1 MVVGEKGGGGEEERK
16 GVRVRGAEGG
26 TGSESGRGERIVN
39 DGGEKNVM
47 RRMWLWWWAG
57 GPVAT
62 YGADMAGSNTS
73 KVEARRRVREAQA
86 RANEARAQREK
97 ANVDDAAT
105 LVVAVGK
112 VGEVDAWETER
123 LAQARDQVRA
133 EANRKRVDHRAEAAA
148 AIARMQQRG
157 ETLATIAELTGASV
171 GEIRAL
177 LRHAPKAEKPTAGA
191 TSGALGAAGL
201 DAGEDQAAKPAVT
214 AGDVSGGATAGVQP
228 DSGHA
233 ASA

>member
-1 MVVGEKGGGGEEERK
+1 M
-16 GVRVRGAEGG
+16 VRG
-26 TGSESGRGERIVN
+26 
-39 DGGEKNVM
+39 
-47 RRMWLWWWAG
+47 
-57 GPVAT
+57 
-62 YGADMAGSNTS
+62 MAGNTS

-86 RANEARAQREK
+86 RANETRAQRER

-123 LAQARDQVRA
+123 LTQVRDQVRA
-133 EANRKRVDHRAEAAA
+133 EANRKRVDHRTEAAA

-157 ETLATIAELTGASV
+157 ETLATIAELAGASV

-177 LRHAPKAEKPTAGA
+177 LRHAPKAENHTAGA
-191 TSGALGAAGL
+191 TSGALGGAGSEPSEHL
-201 DAGEDQAAKPAVT
+201 AVSGAVTVGDVRDAG
-214 AGDVSGGATAGVQP
+214 AGAQP
-228 DSGHA
+228 DSGYA

>member
-1 MVVGEKGGGGEEERK
+1 
-16 GVRVRGAEGG
+16 
-26 TGSESGRGERIVN
+26 
-39 DGGEKNVM
+39 
-47 RRMWLWWWAG
+47 MWLWWWAG

-112 VGEVDAWETER
+112 VSEVDAWETER

-157 ETLATIAELTGASV
+157 ETLAMIAELTGASV
-171 GEIRAL
+171 GEIRVLLRHGPKAENPLRAL
-177 LRHAPKAEKPTAGA
+177 LRVH
-191 TSGALGAAGL
+191 
-201 DAGEDQAAKPAVT
+201 
-214 AGDVSGGATAGVQP
+214 
-228 DSGHA
+228 
-233 ASA
+233 

>member
-1 MVVGEKGGGGEEERK
+1 MV
-16 GVRVRGAEGG
+16 
-26 TGSESGRGERIVN
+26 GRRPGR
-39 DGGEKNVM
+39 D
-47 RRMWLWWWAG
+47 LWCGHGWK
-57 GPVAT
+57 
-62 YGADMAGSNTS
+62 NTS

-86 RANEARAQREK
+86 RANEARAQRER

-157 ETLATIAELTGASV
+157 ETLATIAELTGAGV

-177 LRHAPKAEKPTAGA
+177 LRHAPEAEKHTAGT
-191 TSGALGAAGL
+191 TSGALGGARVGRWRAPG
-201 DAGEDQAAKPAVT
+201 GEC
-214 AGDVSGGATAGVQP
+214 SCGGR
-228 DSGHA
+228 
-233 ASA
+233 

>member
-1 MVVGEKGGGGEEERK
+1 MTER
-16 GVRVRGAEGG
+16 
-26 TGSESGRGERIVN
+26 TVN

-47 RRMWLWWWAG
+47 KRMWLWWWAG

-62 YGADMAGSNTS
+62 YGAGMAGNTS

-86 RANEARAQREK
+86 RANETRAQRER

-112 VGEVDAWETER
+112 VSDVDAWETER
-123 LAQARDQVRA
+123 LTQVRDQVRA
-133 EANRKRVDHRAEAAA
+133 EANRKRVDHRTEAAS

-157 ETLATIAELTGASV
+157 ETLATIADLTGASV

-177 LRHAPKAEKPTAGA
+177 LRHAPKVERHAAGA
-191 TSGALGAAGL
+191 TSGALGGAGTV
-201 DAGEDQAAKPAVT
+201 AGEHQGANAVVR
-214 AGDVSGGATAGVQP
+214 AGDPTVGASAGTQP

-233 ASA
+233 ASV

>member
-1 MVVGEKGGGGEEERK
+1 
-16 GVRVRGAEGG
+16 

-47 RRMWLWWWAG
+47 KRMWLWWWAG

-62 YGADMAGSNTS
+62 YGADMAGSNIS

-86 RANEARAQREK
+86 RANEARAQRER

-112 VGEVDAWETER
+112 VSEVDAWETER

-133 EANRKRVDHRAEAAA
+133 EANRKRVDHLAEAAA

-177 LRHAPKAEKPTAGA
+177 LRHAPKAASTKGA
-191 TSGALGAAGL
+191 NAA
-201 DAGEDQAAKPAVT
+201 VV
-214 AGDVSGGATAGVQP
+214 AGDVSGGATAGGQP
-228 DSGHA
+228 DNGHA

>member
-1 MVVGEKGGGGEEERK
+1 
-16 GVRVRGAEGG
+16 
-26 TGSESGRGERIVN
+26 VN

-47 RRMWLWWWAG
+47 KRMWLWWWAG
-57 GPVAT
+57 GRVAT
-62 YGADMAGSNTS
+62 YGADMAGRNTS
-73 KVEARRRVREAQA
+73 KVEARRRVREAQI

-112 VGEVDAWETER
+112 VSEVDAWETER

-148 AIARMQQRG
+148 AVARMQQRG

-177 LRHAPKAEKPTAGA
+177 LRHAPKAEKHTAGGEHQ
-191 TSGALGAAGL
+191 GAN
-201 DAGEDQAAKPAVT
+201 PAVA
-214 AGDVSGGATAGVQP
+214 AGDVGGGATIGVQP
-228 DSGHA
+228 DGGHA

>member
-1 MVVGEKGGGGEEERK
+1 VSVHGGVCEGCGRAARGE
-16 GVRVRGAEGG
+16 
-26 TGSESGRGERIVN
+26 SERGERIVS
-39 DGGEKNVM
+39 DSGEKNVTK
-47 RRMWLWWWAG
+47 RMWLWWWAG

-112 VGEVDAWETER
+112 VSEVDAWETER

-157 ETLATIAELTGASV
+157 ETLAMIAELTGASV

-201 DAGEDQAAKPAVT
+201 DAGEHEAANAAVV
-214 AGDVSGGATAGVQP
+214 AGGATAGVQP

>member
-1 MVVGEKGGGGEEERK
+1 
-16 GVRVRGAEGG
+16 
-26 TGSESGRGERIVN
+26 
-39 DGGEKNVM
+39 
-47 RRMWLWWWAG
+47 MWLWWWAG

-62 YGADMAGSNTS
+62 YGADMAGNTS

-86 RANEARAQREK
+86 RANEARAQRER

-112 VGEVDAWETER
+112 VSEVDAWETER

-133 EANRKRVDHRAEAAA
+133 EANRKRVDHRTEAAA
-148 AIARMQQRG
+148 AIAHMQQRG

-177 LRHAPKAEKPTAGA
+177 LRHAPKAERHTAGT
-191 TSGALGAAGL
+191 TSGALGSAGSEP
-201 DAGEDQAAKPAVT
+201 GEHRGTNAAVT
-214 AGDVSGGATAGVQP
+214 AGDVTGGGTAGPQP
-228 DSGHA
+228 EGGQA

>member
-1 MVVGEKGGGGEEERK
+1 
-16 GVRVRGAEGG
+16 
-26 TGSESGRGERIVN
+26 TGSESERGERIVS
-39 DGGEKNVM
+39 DSGEKNVTK
-47 RRMWLWWWAG
+47 RMWLWWWAG

-86 RANEARAQREK
+86 RANEARAQRER

-133 EANRKRVDHRAEAAA
+133 EANRKRVYHRTEAAA

-157 ETLATIAELTGASV
+157 ETLATIAELAGANV

-177 LRHAPKAEKPTAGA
+177 LRHAPKAENHTAGA
-191 TSGALGAAGL
+191 TSGALGGARSEPSEHLAVNGAVTVGDVR
-201 DAGEDQAAKPAVT
+201 DAGAGAQA
-214 AGDVSGGATAGVQP
+214 

>member
-1 MVVGEKGGGGEEERK
+1 M
-16 GVRVRGAEGG
+16 VRG
-26 TGSESGRGERIVN
+26 
-39 DGGEKNVM
+39 
-47 RRMWLWWWAG
+47 
-57 GPVAT
+57 
-62 YGADMAGSNTS
+62 MAGNTS
-73 KVEARRRVREAQA
+73 KVEARRRVREAQG
-86 RANEARAQREK
+86 RANEARGQRER

-112 VGEVDAWETER
+112 VSEVDAWETER

-133 EANRKRVDHRAEAAA
+133 EANRKRVDHRTEAVA

-177 LRHAPKAEKPTAGA
+177 LRHAPKAEKHTAGA
-191 TSGALGAAGL
+191 TSGALGGAGSEPSEHL
-201 DAGEDQAAKPAVT
+201 AVKPAVT
-214 AGDVSGGATAGVQP
+214 AGDVAGGASAGGQP

>member
-1 MVVGEKGGGGEEERK
+1 M
-16 GVRVRGAEGG
+16 RVRGAEGG
-26 TGSESGRGERIVN
+26 TGSESGRRERIVN

-112 VGEVDAWETER
+112 VSEVDAWETER

-177 LRHAPKAEKPTAGA
+177 LRHAPEAEKPTAGA
-191 TSGALGAAGL
+191 TSGALGAAEL
-201 DAGEDQAAKPAVT
+201 DAGEHQAAKPAVT

>member
-1 MVVGEKGGGGEEERK
+1 MK
-16 GVRVRGAEGG
+16 
-26 TGSESGRGERIVN
+26 
-39 DGGEKNVM
+39 
-47 RRMWLWWWAG
+47 RMWLWWWAG

-86 RANEARAQREK
+86 RANEARAQRER

-133 EANRKRVDHRAEAAA
+133 EANRKRVDHRTEAAA

-177 LRHAPKAEKPTAGA
+177 LRHAPKAEKHTAGA
-191 TSGALGAAGL
+191 TSGALGAAGS
-201 DAGEDQAAKPAVT
+201 DAGEHQAANAAVV
-214 AGDVSGGATAGVQP
+214 AGDVGGGATAGVQP

>member
-1 MVVGEKGGGGEEERK
+1 MWQSGTGGED
-16 GVRVRGAEGG
+16 
-26 TGSESGRGERIVN
+26 GRRERIVN
-39 DGGEKNVM
+39 DGGEKIVM
-47 RRMWLWWWAG
+47 KRMWLWWWAG

-62 YGADMAGSNTS
+62 YGAGMAGNTS

-86 RANEARAQREK
+86 RANEARAQRER

-112 VGEVDAWETER
+112 VSEVDAWETER

-177 LRHAPKAEKPTAGA
+177 LRHAPKAEKHTAGT
-191 TSGALGAAGL
+191 TSGALGGAGSE
-201 DAGEDQAAKPAVT
+201 AGEHQAANAAVT

>member
-1 MVVGEKGGGGEEERK
+1 M
-16 GVRVRGAEGG
+16 
-26 TGSESGRGERIVN
+26 N
-39 DGGEKNVM
+39 DSGEKNVTK
-47 RRMWLWWWAG
+47 RMWLWWWAG

-73 KVEARRRVREAQA
+73 KVEARRRVRQAQA

-112 VGEVDAWETER
+112 VSEVDAWETER
-123 LAQARDQVRA
+123 LTQARDQVRA

-177 LRHAPKAEKPTAGA
+177 LRHAPKAEKHTAGA
-191 TSGALGAAGL
+191 TSGPLGGG
-201 DAGEDQAAKPAVT
+201 DAGSADHAAASATAV
-214 AGDVSGGATAGVQP
+214 AGDVVPSAADGVP
-228 DSGHA
+228 LDNGRA

>member
-1 MVVGEKGGGGEEERK
+1 MAVVK
-16 GVRVRGAEGG
+16 
-26 TGSESGRGERIVN
+26 IVM
-39 DGGEKNVM
+39 E
-47 RRMWLWWWAG
+47 RMWLWWWAG

-62 YGADMAGSNTS
+62 YGAGMAGRNTS

-86 RANEARAQREK
+86 RANEGRAHRER

-157 ETLATIAELTGASV
+157 ETLATIAELAGASV

-177 LRHAPKAEKPTAGA
+177 LRHAPKAEKHTAGT
-191 TSGALGAAGL
+191 TSGALGSAGSE
-201 DAGEDQAAKPAVT
+201 AGEHQAASAAVT
-214 AGDVSGGATAGVQP
+214 AGDVTGGATAGAQP

>member
-1 MVVGEKGGGGEEERK
+1 MVR
-16 GVRVRGAEGG
+16 
-26 TGSESGRGERIVN
+26 
-39 DGGEKNVM
+39 
-47 RRMWLWWWAG
+47 
-57 GPVAT
+57 
-62 YGADMAGSNTS
+62 DMAGNTS

-86 RANEARAQREK
+86 RANEARAQRER

-123 LAQARDQVRA
+123 LTQVRDQVRA
-133 EANRKRVDHRAEAAA
+133 EANRKRVDHRTEAAA

-157 ETLATIAELTGASV
+157 ETLATIAELSGASV

-177 LRHAPKAEKPTAGA
+177 LRHAPKAEKHTAGA
-191 TSGALGAAGL
+191 TSGALGGGVGSQAGEHLAANPAAAAG
-201 DAGEDQAAKPAVT
+201 DMRAGAA
-214 AGDVSGGATAGVQP
+214 AGAQP

>member
-1 MVVGEKGGGGEEERK
+1 M
-16 GVRVRGAEGG
+16 
-26 TGSESGRGERIVN
+26 N

-47 RRMWLWWWAG
+47 KRMWLWWWAG

-62 YGADMAGSNTS
+62 YGAGMAGNTS

-86 RANEARAQREK
+86 RANETRAQRER

-112 VGEVDAWETER
+112 VSEVDAWETER
-123 LAQARDQVRA
+123 LTQVRDQVRA
-133 EANRKRVDHRAEAAA
+133 EANRKRVDHRTEAAA

-157 ETLATIAELTGASV
+157 ETLATIADLTGASV

-177 LRHAPKAEKPTAGA
+177 LRHVPKVERHAAGA
-191 TSGALGAAGL
+191 TSGALGGAGS
-201 DAGEDQAAKPAVT
+201 E
-214 AGDVSGGATAGVQP
+214 AGDRQGANGVVRAGDPSVGASAGVQP

>member
-1 MVVGEKGGGGEEERK
+1 M
-16 GVRVRGAEGG
+16 
-26 TGSESGRGERIVN
+26 T
-39 DGGEKNVM
+39 
-47 RRMWLWWWAG
+47 RMWLWWWAG

-62 YGADMAGSNTS
+62 YGADMAGRNTS
-73 KVEARRRVREAQA
+73 KVEARRRVREAQI

-133 EANRKRVDHRAEAAA
+133 EANRRRVEHRAEAAA
-148 AIARMQQRG
+148 AVARMQQRG

-177 LRHAPKAEKPTAGA
+177 LRHAPKAEKRTAGA
-191 TSGALGAAGL
+191 TSGALGGAGFG
-201 DAGEDQAAKPAVT
+201 AGEDQAANAAVV
-214 AGDVSGGATAGVQP
+214 AGDVSGGATAGAQP

>member
-1 MVVGEKGGGGEEERK
+1 MK
-16 GVRVRGAEGG
+16 
-26 TGSESGRGERIVN
+26 
-39 DGGEKNVM
+39 
-47 RRMWLWWWAG
+47 RMWLWWWAG

-62 YGADMAGSNTS
+62 YGAGMAGNTS

-86 RANEARAQREK
+86 RANETRAQRER

-112 VGEVDAWETER
+112 VSEVDAWETER

-133 EANRKRVDHRAEAAA
+133 EANRKRVDHRTEAAA

-177 LRHAPKAEKPTAGA
+177 LRHAPKVERHTAGA
-191 TSGALGAAGL
+191 TSGALGGAGSE
-201 DAGEDQAAKPAVT
+201 AGEHQGANAAVT
-214 AGDVSGGATAGVQP
+214 AGDPSDDASASAQP

>member
-1 MVVGEKGGGGEEERK
+1 
-16 GVRVRGAEGG
+16 VR
-26 TGSESGRGERIVN
+26 

-47 RRMWLWWWAG
+47 KRMWLWWWAG

-62 YGADMAGSNTS
+62 YGADMAGNTS

-86 RANEARAQREK
+86 RANEARAQRER

-112 VGEVDAWETER
+112 VSEVDAWETER

-133 EANRKRVDHRAEAAA
+133 EANRKRVDHRTEAAA
-148 AIARMQQRG
+148 AVARMQHRG
-157 ETLATIAELTGASV
+157 ETLATIAELSGASV

-177 LRHAPKAEKPTAGA
+177 LRHAPKVEKHTAGA
-191 TSGALGAAGL
+191 TSGALGGTGAQ
-201 DAGEDQAAKPAVT
+201 AGERQAANADVT
-214 AGDVSGGATAGVQP
+214 AGDMRGGATADAQP
-228 DSGHA
+228 NSGHA
-233 ASA
+233 ASAYYAHA

>member
-1 MVVGEKGGGGEEERK
+1 M
-16 GVRVRGAEGG
+16 RVRGAEGG
-26 TGSESGRGERIVN
+26 TGSESGRRERTVN

-73 KVEARRRVREAQA
+73 KVEARRVREAQA
-86 RANEARAQREK
+86 RANEARAQRER

-112 VGEVDAWETER
+112 VSEVDAWETER

-157 ETLATIAELTGASV
+157 EKLAMIAELTGASV
-171 GEIRAL
+171 GEIRSA
-177 LRHAPKAEKPTAGA
+177 AATCAGGRK
-191 TSGALGAAGL
+191 THCGRYFGCTRRRGVGRWRGPG
-201 DAGEDQAAKPAVT
+201 GEA
-214 AGDVSGGATAGVQP
+214 SCGGR
-228 DSGHA
+228 
-233 ASA
+233 